1 MNNVLIDDR
10 RIKVDFSQSVAKLWN
25 RRRRGETMT
34 AYTGSV
40 ERSWFFYEELVLDKP
55 REREERDRSHRER
68 SRSRSRHS
76 HHRSSS
82 RSHSYRSHRY

>member
-34 AYTGSV
+34 AYTGV
-40 ERSWFFYEELVLDKP
+40 GLFYEELVLDKP

-82 RSHSYRSHRY
+82 RSHSHRSHRY